1 MSKMIFPITKREAEK
16 QGIQHSSDANKNALF
31 PSQLRNLRNEK
42 GISQLEL
49 SKVLAVSKSTIG
61 LWETGDTLPDAESLY
76 KIARYFEVSADWLLG
91 LSQTPSTDESV
102 EAVCKAT
109 GIDTS
114 LAEYFVN
121 GKRNGVRL
129 DSFLAVLYS
138 PPGEDNLVEFPS
150 VEVFN
155 CLFTPETLHSLLAE
169 VWLYYKI
176 VKNVTETSNDLDELE
191 RQRKDG
197 IDKEWLNGRLAA
209 SMLELGETHRDLRCA
224 RFDVID
230 TFTKLF
236 DDFAQ
241 TDLLNKQIESI
252 RDRLIKLEM

>member
-1 MSKMIFPITKREAEK
+1 MSTDTSKQFADHMSDLIKESGKEIKILAEE
-16 QGIQHSSDANKNALF
+16 I
-31 PSQLRNLRNEK
+31 
-42 GISQLEL
+42 GISSGAL
-49 SKVLAVSKSTIG
+49 SKYQNDMAAPGIDALA
-61 LWETGDTLPDAESLY
+61 
-76 KIARYFEVSADWLLG
+76 KIAKYFKVSADWLLG

-109 GIDTS
+109 GIDSS

-129 DSFLAVLYS
+129 DSFLTVLYS
-138 PPGEDNLVEFPS
+138 PPGVDNLVEFPS
-150 VEVFN
+150 VQVFN

-169 VWLYYKI
+169 VWLYSKI
-176 VKNVTETSNDLDELE
+176 VQNITETSNVLDELE
-191 RQRKDG
+191 RQKKEG
-197 IDKEWLNGRLAA
+197 IDNEWLNGHLAT
-209 SMLELGETHRDLRCA
+209 SMLEFGETHRDLRCA

-252 RDRLIKLEM
+252 MNRLIKLECKED

>member
-1 MSKMIFPITKREAEK
+1 MSAIDEFSSKLKLLRKEK
-16 QGIQHSSDANKNALF
+16 NLQQGELAKELGVSRGSISFYENSDRVPDIEFLAKT
-31 PSQLRNLRNEK
+31 SQ
-42 GISQLEL
+42 
-49 SKVLAVSKSTIG
+49 
-61 LWETGDTLPDAESLY
+61 
-76 KIARYFEVSADWLLG
+76 YFGVSAGWLLG
-91 LSQTPSTDESV
+91 LSPTPSTDESV
-102 EAVCKAT
+102 EAVCEAT

-114 LAEYFVN
+114 LAEYLVN

-129 DSFLAVLYS
+129 DSFLSVLYS

-155 CLFTPETLHSLLAE
+155 HLFTPETLHSLLAE

-176 VKNVTETSNDLDELE
+176 VKNITETSNDLDKLE
-191 RQRKDG
+191 RQRDEG
-197 IDKEWLNGRLAA
+197 IDKEWLNGRLAT
-209 SMLELGETHRDLRCA
+209 SMIELGETHRDLRCA